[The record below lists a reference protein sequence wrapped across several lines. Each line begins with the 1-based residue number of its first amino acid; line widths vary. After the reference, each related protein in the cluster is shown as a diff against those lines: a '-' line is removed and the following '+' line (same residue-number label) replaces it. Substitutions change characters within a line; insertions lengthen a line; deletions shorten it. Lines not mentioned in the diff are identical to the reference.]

1 MTGAADTMTAAA
13 RTKRNAGGVMH
24 GLPRGA
30 YTERAVLAAEYTHV
44 FAPSWCF
51 VGFAHEL
58 ANPGD
63 ARPVTAAGQPV
74 VLLRNATGDIRA
86 FHNVCRHRGTRLC
99 DDRSG
104 SFKRHIVCPYHSW
117 AYELTGDLA
126 AAPSMDDVD
135 GFDRADLP
143 LHALATFVWE
153 GLVFVC
159 FDKTPKPFET
169 AFASIFS
176 KFSAWSLP
184 DLVPVHR
191 TEYEVEANWKLL
203 FQNYSEC
210 YHCPTLHPALNRL
223 TPYRDSEN
231 DLESGPV
238 LGGPMRLTDGSES
251 MTMEGRACAAPLPG
265 ADGVSPR
272 LVWYYVVFPSFFLS
286 IMPDYVL
293 IHRVRRR
300 GPAASTVVCEWM
312 FHPSAVQDDA
322 FDPSGAIEFWDMTNR
337 QDWRIC
343 EQAQLGVASRAYTPG
358 PYSDL
363 ESMIAALDQEY
374 LSALEK

>member
-1 MTGAADTMTAAA
+1 MESPRSSGGA
-13 RTKRNAGGVMH
+13 RT
-24 GLPRGA
+24 LPGEHYTSQA
-30 YTERAVLAAEYTHV
+30 VYDTETERIFGRRWLCVGLAASIPESGRY
-44 FAPSWCF
+44 
-51 VGFAHEL
+51 
-58 ANPGD
+58 
-63 ARPVTAAGQPV
+63 V
-74 VLLRNATGDIRA
+74 VVEIEGESLLIVRDRADEIRC

-104 SFKRHIVCPYHSW
+104 SFTRYIVCPYHAW
-117 AYELTGDLA
+117 AYELTGELA
-126 AAPSMDDVD
+126 AAPTMDDVD
-135 GFDRADLP
+135 GFDRGELP
-143 LHALATFVWE
+143 LRAVTTFVWE

-159 FDKTPKPFET
+159 FDDTPTPFDQ
-169 AFASIFS
+169 AFKSIFS
-176 KFSAWSLP
+176 KFSAWRLA

-231 DLESGPV
+231 DLESGPA
-238 LGGPMRLTDGSES
+238 LGGPMRLTEGSES
-251 MTMEGRACAAPLPG
+251 MTMNGQACAAPLPG
-265 ADGVSPR
+265 ANGVSTK
-272 LVWYYVVFPSFFLS
+272 LVWYYVVFPSLFLS

-293 IHRVRRR
+293 VHRVRRR
-300 GPAASTVVCEWM
+300 GPSASTVVCEWM
-312 FHPSAVQDDA
+312 FHPSAAQDDA
-322 FDPSGAIEFWDMTNR
+322 FDPSGAIDFWDMTNR

-363 ESMIAALDQEY
+363 ESMIAALDREY